1 MGFPKG
7 FVWGA
12 ATASYQIEGAWNTD
26 GKGLSVWDVFAE
38 KPGAIYRGQTGKV
51 ACDHYSRFGEDV
63 DLMREMGLSGYRFSV
78 AWPRV
83 VPDGCGPVNQKG
95 LDFYDRLVDRLVE
108 AGIEP
113 YLTLFHWDYPYE
125 LYCRGGWLDERS
137 SDWFARYVEAVVR
150 RLSDRVTW
158 WMTLNEPQVHI
169 WVGHAEGRHAPGLH
183 LDTECVARAAHNVL
197 LAHGKGVQAI
207 RAAASKPAK
216 VGFAPQGII
225 VVPATEGADD
235 VEAARGATFAMPDA
249 NLRVNS
255 WWMDPVFLGRYP
267 EDGLR
272 ALGASGPRV
281 APGDMETI
289 RQPLDFF
296 GFNNYYSTVV
306 SRVDDGRAQEVP
318 FPDGS
323 PHTAYLWDIVPSGL
337 YWGTRF
343 FYDRYKLPVVVTE
356 NGLSNT
362 DWVSL
367 DGKVHDPQRIDFL
380 TRYLRELRRVIDDGV
395 PVLGYFH
402 WTLTDNFEWASG
414 FRERFGLIHVDFP
427 TQQRRLKDSAL
438 WYKKVIASNG
448 RDL

>member
-1 MGFPKG
+1 M
-7 FVWGA
+7 
-12 ATASYQIEGAWNTD
+12 
-26 GKGLSVWDVFAE
+26 
-38 KPGAIYRGQTGKV
+38 
-51 ACDHYSRFGEDV
+51 
-63 DLMREMGLSGYRFSV
+63 
-78 AWPRV
+78 
-83 VPDGCGPVNQKG
+83 PDG
-95 LDFYDRLVDRLVE
+95 
-108 AGIEP
+108 
-113 YLTLFHWDYPYE
+113 
-125 LYCRGGWLDERS
+125 
-137 SDWFARYVEAVVR
+137 
-150 RLSDRVTW
+150 
-158 WMTLNEPQVHI
+158 
-169 WVGHAEGRHAPGLH
+169 
-183 LDTECVARAAHNVL
+183 
-197 LAHGKGVQAI
+197 
-207 RAAASKPAK
+207 
-216 VGFAPQGII
+216 
-225 VVPATEGADD
+225 
-235 VEAARGATFAMPDA
+235 
-249 NLRVNS
+249 NLRNNS

-272 ALGASGPRV
+272 ALGSKGPRV

-306 SRVDDGRAQEVP
+306 RRGADGRAQEVP
-318 FPDGS
+318 FPDGT

-343 FYDRYKLPVVVTE
+343 FHDRYKLPVVVTE

-427 TQQRRLKDSAL
+427 TQKRLLKDSAL